1 MSHPVALIK
10 ESECIGCTK
19 CIQVC
24 PVDAIVGSAK
34 KMHTVFSDI
43 CTGCQVCI
51 AACPVDCITLEPLY
65 DALTINWIARAQE
78 AERNTQKRND
88 RLQAIAHQKAQER
101 EIATK
106 NRNIKLEIQACIN
119 RKKLKITPQYES
131 TTT

>member
-1 MSHPVALIK
+1 MSHPVAIIK
-10 ESECIGCTK
+10 EPECIGCTK

-43 CTGCQVCI
+43 CTGCEACI
-51 AACPVDCITLEPLY
+51 AACPVNCITLEPLP

-78 AERNTQKRND
+78 AEQNTQKRNS
-88 RLQAIAHQKAQER
+88 RLQAITDQKAQER

-119 RKKLKITPQYES
+119 RKKLKMTTQDES